1 MKFDLIGIM
10 NKAAFYMK
18 QHGPEIMVF
27 CGAAGA
33 VTAGVMACCETTH
46 LPDVKQ
52 NTRKRLENVRSM
64 DETDPARGRMMA
76 KAYIENG
83 LEYAKLYAPSC
94 IVGTL
99 SITSILAGNHIL
111 KQRNIALAAA
121 YATIDT
127 SYKQYRHR
135 VAERYGEEAE
145 REIRN
150 GVTVK
155 TVKETVTDENGK
167 THEEER
173 TVVVSQSA
181 DEFSRYF
188 EQGTTKAWEP
198 SHEYNMFFL
207 KLQQR
212 IINDQ
217 LRANGYV
224 FLNDVYQMLGY
235 QRTKAGQ
242 VVGWVYDPNNA
253 DKYANDNYIDF
264 RIQEITRPGNEFE
277 DEVVETILLDFN
289 VDGPIVDHVCKNH
302 PEFNI
307 C

>member
-1 MKFDLIGIM
+1 MKLDLIGIM
-10 NKAAFYMK
+10 NKATLYMK

-27 CGAAGA
+27 CGAAGM

-46 LPDVKQ
+46 LPEVKQ
-52 NTRKRLENVRSM
+52 KTKKRLNSVRTM
-64 DETDPARGRMMA
+64 EETDPARGRMMT
-76 KAYIENG
+76 KAYLENG
-83 LEYAKLYAPSC
+83 LEYVKLYAPSC

-127 SYKQYRHR
+127 SYKQYRNR

-150 GVTVK
+150 AATVK
-155 TVKETVTDENGK
+155 TIKKTVTDEDGN
-167 THEEER
+167 THEEEK
-173 TVVVSQSA
+173 TVVVSQAA
-181 DEFSRYF
+181 DEFARYF
-188 EQGTTKAWEP
+188 EHGKTKAWEP
-198 SHEYNMFFL
+198 NHDYKLFFL

-235 QRTKAGQ
+235 DKTKAGQ
-242 VVGWVYDPNNA
+242 IVGWVYDPKNA
-253 DKYANDNYIDF
+253 DRYANDNYIDF
-264 RIQEITRPGNEFE
+264 RIQEITRPGDEFE

-289 VDGPIVDHVCKNH
+289 VDGPILDHVCRNN
-302 PEFNI
+302 PEFNS
-307 C
+307 

>member
-99 SITSILAGNHIL
+99 SITSILVGNHIL

-135 VAERYGEEAE
+135 VSERYGEEAE

-155 TVKETVTDENGK
+155 TVKETVTDEDGK

-173 TVVVSQSA
+173 TVVVSQGTGDFA
-181 DEFSRYF
+181 RYF
-188 EQGTTKAWEP
+188 EQGRSKAWEP
-198 SHEYNMFFL
+198 NHEYNLFFL

-212 IINDQ
+212 IANDM
-217 LRANGYV
+217 LRASV
-224 FLNDVYQMLGY
+224 FVSLNDVYEMLGFEK
-235 QRTKAGQ
+235 TVEGQ
-242 VVGWVYDPNNA
+242 TVGWVYDPENA
-253 DKYANDNYIDF
+253 DRYVNDNYIDF
-264 RIQEITRPGNEFE
+264 RIQEVTRPGEEGE
-277 DEVVETILLDFN
+277 DMVVETILLDFN
-289 VDGPIVDHVCKNH
+289 VDGTILNH
-302 PEFNI
+302 ASEKMKQLNNR
-307 C
+307 